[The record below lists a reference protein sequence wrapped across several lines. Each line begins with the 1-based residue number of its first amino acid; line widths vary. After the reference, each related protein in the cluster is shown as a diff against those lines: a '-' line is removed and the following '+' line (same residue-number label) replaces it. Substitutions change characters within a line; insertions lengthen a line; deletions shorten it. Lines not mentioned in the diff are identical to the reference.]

1 MIFLFLNLGGGEIMV
16 VLLFVLLFF
25 GSKSIPDLART
36 LGKGLREIR
45 EATDNIKREIEN
57 GASDVTQSPKKV
69 YQDTEDTIKD
79 HKGNVAADG
88 VVPKP
93 ENIPNASV
101 PLDQQTD
108 L

>member
-1 MIFLFLNLGGGEIMV
+1 MVFLFLNLGGGEIMV

-25 GSKSIPDLART
+25 GSKSIPDLARG

-45 EATDNIKREIEN
+45 EASENIKREIEKGVN
-57 GASDVTQSPKKV
+57 EVPKDSPQKASDGI
-69 YQDTEDTIKD
+69 TETIKE
-79 HKGNVAADG
+79 HQ
-88 VVPKP
+88 P
-93 ENIPNASV
+93 EPPPNTQAQSTV